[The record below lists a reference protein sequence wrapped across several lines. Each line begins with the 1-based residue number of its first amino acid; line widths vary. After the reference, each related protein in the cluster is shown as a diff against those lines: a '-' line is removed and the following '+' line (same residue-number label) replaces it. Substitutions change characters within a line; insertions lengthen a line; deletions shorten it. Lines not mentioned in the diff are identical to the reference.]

1 MKNILKGYVNS
12 PLILR
17 IAIGLVI
24 GVLLGIAGSAFAVTV
39 DEKEVQIRKCLPG
52 NNCGGCGYRG

>member
-1 MKNILKGYVNS
+1 MDINGILTAAVVVG
-12 PLILR
+12 I
-17 IAIGLVI
+17 IGLVI

-52 NNCGGCGYRG
+52 TN